1 MTNKIKCSKG
11 YGVITQSVM
20 SSKDISIEAKALY
33 CYYMAHVGDNII
45 PSATQ
50 TCNDLMI
57 SYKRFKTL
65 RTQLFER
72 GFYRLIKISSK
83 GGQMIGNV

>member
-33 CYYMAHVGDNII
+33 CYYMAHVGDNFI

-57 SYKRFKTL
+57 SYKRLKHYEHNYLKEAF
-65 RTQLFER
+65 
-72 GFYRLIKISSK
+72 
-83 GGQMIGNV
+83 VD

>member
-1 MTNKIKCSKG
+1 MSVVIMNDRLIDVTGG
-11 YGVITQSVM
+11 YGTIYKQVM
-20 SSKDISIEAKALY
+20 KEPKLSIEAKALY
-33 CYYMAHVGDNII
+33 CYYMAYVGDNFI

-72 GFYRLIKISSK
+72 GFL
-83 GGQMIGNV
+83 

>member
-1 MTNKIKCSKG
+1 MTNKIKRSKV
-11 YGVITQSVM
+11 YGVITQSFM

-72 GFYRLIKISSK
+72 GFL
-83 GGQMIGNV
+83 

>member
-1 MTNKIKCSKG
+1 MTNKIKFSKG

-33 CYYMAHVGDNII
+33 CYYMAHGDNFI

-50 TCNDLMI
+50 TCNDLQI

-72 GFYRLIKISSK
+72 GYL
-83 GGQMIGNV
+83 

>member
-1 MTNKIKCSKG
+1 
-11 YGVITQSVM
+11 M

-72 GFYRLIKISSK
+72 GFL
-83 GGQMIGNV
+83 

>member
-1 MTNKIKCSKG
+1 
-11 YGVITQSVM
+11 
-20 SSKDISIEAKALY
+20 
-33 CYYMAHVGDNII
+33 MAHVGDNFI

-72 GFYRLIKISSK
+72 GFL
-83 GGQMIGNV
+83 

>member
-33 CYYMAHVGDNII
+33 CYYMAHVGTILFLVLRKH
-45 PSATQ
+45 AT
-50 TCNDLMI
+50 T
-57 SYKRFKTL
+57 YK
-65 RTQLFER
+65 
-72 GFYRLIKISSK
+72 
-83 GGQMIGNV
+83 

>member
-33 CYYMAHVGDNII
+33 CYYMAYVGDNFI

-50 TCNDLMI
+50 TCI
-57 SYKRFKTL
+57 IWKRL
-65 RTQLFER
+65 
-72 GFYRLIKISSK
+72 LIKLTT
-83 GGQMIGNV
+83 NEEDNREW

>member
-11 YGVITQSVM
+11 CGVITQSVM

-45 PSATQ
+45 LVLHRHA
-50 TCNDLMI
+50 MI
-57 SYKRFKTL
+57 
-65 RTQLFER
+65 
-72 GFYRLIKISSK
+72 
-83 GGQMIGNV
+83 

>member
-45 PSATQ
+45 LVLRKHAT
-50 TCNDLMI
+50 T
-57 SYKRFKTL
+57 YK
-65 RTQLFER
+65 
-72 GFYRLIKISSK
+72 
-83 GGQMIGNV
+83 

>member
-33 CYYMAHVGDNII
+33 CYYMAHVGITLFRVLRKH
-45 PSATQ
+45 A
-50 TCNDLMI
+50 MI
-57 SYKRFKTL
+57 
-65 RTQLFER
+65 
-72 GFYRLIKISSK
+72 
-83 GGQMIGNV
+83 

>member
-1 MTNKIKCSKG
+1 MTKKSSVLRLWRNYAKC
-11 YGVITQSVM
+11 YV
-20 SSKDISIEAKALY
+20 SKDISIEAKALY

-72 GFYRLIKISSK
+72 GFL
-83 GGQMIGNV
+83 

>member
-1 MTNKIKCSKG
+1 MFEG
-11 YGVITQSVM
+11 LRVITQSVM

-33 CYYMAHVGDNII
+33 CCYMDYVGDNFI

-50 TCNDLMI
+50 KCNDFMI

-72 GFYRLIKISSK
+72 GFLYIDK
-83 GGQMIGNV
+83 N

>member
-1 MTNKIKCSKG
+1 MTNKIKSRKG
-11 YGVITQSVM
+11 YGTVSHSVL
-20 SSKDISIEAKALY
+20 SNRNISIEAKALY
-33 CYYMAHVGDNII
+33 AYYMSHVGDNFI

-57 SYKRFKTL
+57 SYKCFKTL

-72 GFYRLIKISSK
+72 GFL
-83 GGQMIGNV
+83 